1 MTTPLSLEA
10 MESLPPGSIVEDK
23 HKDRASRTTEGFWE
37 FLETALLTSRYVHKH
52 YSPIILI
59 SREEGLR

>member
-23 HKDRASRTTEGFWE
+23 HKDRAPRTTEGFWE